1 MIRGVDQRRRQKKAG
16 YGSTKTR
23 SHFPILQG
31 IRLSRKTAATMAATM
46 INTMA
51 MTTHGEVNEKLEKAK
66 PSSRQAA

>member
-1 MIRGVDQRRRQKKAG
+1 MIRGVDERRRQKKAG

-31 IRLSRKTAATMAATM
+31 IRLSRKTAATM

>member
-1 MIRGVDQRRRQKKAG
+1 MIRGVDERRRQKKAG

-31 IRLSRKTAATMAATM
+31 IRLSRKTAPTM